1 LFIEE
6 ARKHQVLPLDDRRIE
21 RFDARV
27 AGRPV
32 VVSGETQLLYAGV
45 GRLTEATV
53 LNTKNR
59 SHAVTAQVTV
69 AGDAPNGVIMA
80 QGGEF
85 GGWSLY
91 LLDGRP
97 VYCHNFLGVQRF
109 KVAVGEAVGSGT
121 HEVRMDFAY
130 DGGGLG
136 KGGTVTL
143 SIDGQPVGEGRLP
156 MTVPMLYS
164 LDETADI
171 GRDTASPVSDDYTGP
186 GSVFQGSVAWV
197 RLDVGAAAAEQQIP
211 AEDRLRI
218 AFARQ

>member
-1 LFIEE
+1 M
-6 ARKHQVLPLDDRRIE
+6 
-21 RFDARV
+21 
-27 AGRPV
+27 
-32 VVSGETQLLYAGV
+32 
-45 GRLTEATV
+45 
-53 LNTKNR
+53 LNLKNR

-69 AGDAPNGVIMA
+69 ATEGAGGVIMA

-91 LLDGRP
+91 LVDGVP
-97 VYCHNFLGVQRF
+97 TYCHNFLGVRRF
-109 KVAVGEAVGSGT
+109 KVAADEPVGAGS

-143 SIDGQPVGEGRLP
+143 SIDGRRVGEGRVEA
-156 MTVPMLYS
+156 TVPMLFS

-186 GSVFQGSVAWV
+186 GSVFEGSVAWV
-197 RLDVGAAAAEQQIP
+197 RLDVGDAALEQEIP